1 MVNYELTQHASD
13 VMEERRISVAW
24 MERVL
29 GNPALIQ
36 PSLADPDL
44 ENRFDKIAEFGGR
57 VLRVV
62 VNTQV
67 VPERVVSVYFDRRMK
82 GKL

>member
-1 MVNYELTQHASD
+1 MNCELTQHARD
-13 VMEERRISVAW
+13 VMEERQILIAW
-24 MERVL
+24 LERVL
-29 GNPALIQ
+29 TNPALIE
-36 PSLADPDL
+36 PSLTDSEL
-44 ENRFDKIAEFGGR
+44 ESRFAKIPEFGDR

-67 VPERVVSVYFDRRMK
+67 VPERVASVYFDRKMK

>member
-1 MVNYELTQHASD
+1 LNYELTQHAAD
-13 VMEERRISVAW
+13 VLDERRISVAW
-24 MERVL
+24 MERVFAS
-29 GNPALIQ
+29 PTLIQ
-36 PSLADPDL
+36 PSLTDPDL
-44 ENRFDKIAEFGGR
+44 ENRFGKIVEFGDR

-82 GKL
+82 GRL

>member
-1 MVNYELTQHASD
+1 
-13 VMEERRISVAW
+13 

-29 GNPALIQ
+29 ENPALIQ
-36 PSLADPDL
+36 PSLTDPDL
-44 ENRFDKIAEFGGR
+44 ESRFDKIAEFGDR

>member
-1 MVNYELTQHASD
+1 MLV
-13 VMEERRISVAW
+13 EREISVEW

-29 GNPALIQ
+29 KDPTLIEQSATQ
-36 PSLADPDL
+36 PEL
-44 ENRFDKIAEFGGR
+44 ENRFGKISEFGNR

-67 VPERVVSVYFDRRMK
+67 VPERVVSVYFDRRMR

>member
-1 MVNYELTQHASD
+1 MNYELTQHTRD
-13 VMEERRISVAW
+13 VIEERQISIDW
-24 MERVL
+24 LERVL
-29 GNPALIQ
+29 ASPAFIEA
-36 PSLADPDL
+36 SITDPEL
-44 ENRFDKIAEFGGR
+44 ESRFAKIPEFGNR

-67 VPERVVSVYFDRRMK
+67 VPERVVSVYFDRKMK

>member
-1 MVNYELTQHASD
+1 LNYELTQHARD
-13 VMEERRISVAW
+13 VLEERRIAVEW
-24 MERVL
+24 MDQVLANPELTERDATA
-29 GNPALIQ
+29 PE
-36 PSLADPDL
+36 L
-44 ENRFDKIAEFGGR
+44 ENRFARIAEFGNR
-57 VLRVV
+57 VLRVI

>member
-1 MVNYELTQHASD
+1 MNYELTKHAHD
-13 VMEERRISVAW
+13 VLEEREITVEW

-29 GNPALIQ
+29 ANPALIERSATQ
-36 PSLADPDL
+36 PEL
-44 ENRFDKIAEFGGR
+44 ENRFAKIAEFGNR

>member
-1 MVNYELTQHASD
+1 VNYELTEHARHVLD
-13 VMEERRISVAW
+13 ARRISVVW
-24 MERVL
+24 LERVL
-29 GNPALIQ
+29 ATPAKIQ
-36 PSLADPDL
+36 PSLTDPKL
-44 ENRFDKIAEFGGR
+44 ENRFGKIIEFGDR

>member
-1 MVNYELTQHASD
+1 MNYELTEHARD
-13 VMEERRISVAW
+13 VLDERRISLRW

-29 GNPALIQ
+29 ATPALIQ
-36 PSLADPDL
+36 PSLTDSDL
-44 ENRFDKIAEFGGR
+44 ENRFGKIVEFDDR
-57 VLRVV
+57 VLRVI

>member
-1 MVNYELTQHASD
+1 MSYELTQHARD
-13 VMEERRISVAW
+13 VLEERQIAVEW
-24 MERVL
+24 MDQVLANPELTERDATA
-29 GNPALIQ
+29 PE
-36 PSLADPDL
+36 L
-44 ENRFDKIAEFGGR
+44 ENRFARIAEFGNR
-57 VLRVV
+57 VLRVI

>member
-1 MVNYELTQHASD
+1 MNYELTRHARD
-13 VMEERRISVAW
+13 VLEERNIPVEW

-29 GNPALIQ
+29 TRPALVESSAIDTTVE
-36 PSLADPDL
+36 SRLA
-44 ENRFDKIAEFGGR
+44 KISEHGDR

-62 VNTQV
+62 VNKAV
-67 VPERVVSVYFDRRMK
+67 VPERVVSVYFDRMMK

>member
-1 MVNYELTQHASD
+1 VNYELTEHARHVLD
-13 VMEERRISVAW
+13 ERRISLLW
-24 MERVL
+24 MEHVL
-29 GNPALIQ
+29 ASPKLIQ
-36 PSLADPDL
+36 PSPTDPHL
-44 ENRFDKIAEFGGR
+44 ENRFGGIAEFGDR

>member
-1 MVNYELTQHASD
+1 
-13 VMEERRISVAW
+13 

-29 GNPALIQ
+29 INPALTE
-36 PSLADPDL
+36 PAESDLAL
-44 ENRFDKIAEFGGR
+44 ENRFGRIAEFGNR

-62 VNTQV
+62 VNTTV

-82 GKL
+82 NRL